1 MDTNADVNIR
11 PDYDQVIQD
20 IADYVLDYEIDSEEA
35 WDTARNCLMDTLG
48 CGLLA
53 LRFPEC
59 TKHLGPIVEGTVV
72 PNGARVPGTQLRL
85 DPVKA
90 AWDIGCLV
98 RWLDYNDT
106 WLAAEW
112 GHPSDN
118 LGAIL
123 AVTDYLSQKQVGQGR
138 APLKMRD
145 VLDSM
150 IRAHEIQG
158 VLALQNSFNRVG
170 LDHVLL
176 VRVASTAVAAKLK
189 GASRKQ
195 MLAAISQAWVDGSAL
210 RTYRHAP
217 NAGSRKS
224 WAAGDA
230 TSRGVRLA
238 DIAMRGEMG
247 IPGALTAKQWGF
259 YDVCF
264 SVTNADLKLK
274 PEDERQFRFPRHSAP
289 NYGSYVMEH
298 ILFKISFPAEFHA
311 QTACEAAMILHPQV
325 KDRIDEIERVVL
337 TTHESAIRIISKE
350 GPLANAADRDHCLQ
364 YMTAVPL
371 LFGNL
376 VAEHY
381 EDDFHSA
388 HPEIDQLRKKM
399 QVVEDKRYSAEYLE
413 PDKRSIAN
421 AVQVFFADG
430 SSTDKVAVEYPIGH
444 RRRRAEGIPLLEK
457 KFRSNLATRFPAER
471 CERIFALCKD
481 QQALLDT
488 AVNEFVD
495 LLVI

>member
-1 MDTNADVNIR
+1 MSANVDQNIR
-11 PDYDQVIQD
+11 PDYDQVIRD
-20 IADYVLDYEIDSEEA
+20 IADYVLSYQIGSEEA

-59 TKHLGPIVEGTVV
+59 TKHLGPVVEGTVV
-72 PNGARVPGTQLRL
+72 PNGARVPGTLFRL

-90 AWDIGCLV
+90 AWDIGCIV

-123 AVTDYLSQKQVGQGR
+123 AVADYLSQKNIAQGR
-138 APLKMRD
+138 APLTVRD
-145 VLDSM
+145 VLDGM

-158 VLALQNSFNRVG
+158 VLALENSFNRVG

-176 VRVASTAVAAKLK
+176 VRVASTAVAAKLM
-189 GASRKQ
+189 GASREQ
-195 MLAAISQAWVDGSAL
+195 MMAAISQAWVDGSAL

-259 YDVCF
+259 YAVCF

-274 PEDERQFRFPRHSAP
+274 PEDERQFKFQRP
-289 NYGSYVMEH
+289 YGSYVMEN
-298 ILFKISFPAEFHA
+298 ILFKISFPAEFHS
-311 QTACEAAMILHPQV
+311 QTACEAAVTLHPQV
-325 KDRIDEIERVVL
+325 KDRIDQIDRVVI

-371 LFGNL
+371 LFGHL

-381 EDDFHSA
+381 EDDFHAA
-388 HPEIDQLRKKM
+388 HPEIDALRGKM
-399 QVVEDKRYSAEYLE
+399 AVVEDKRYSREYLD

-421 AVQVFFADG
+421 AVQVFFRDG
-430 SSTDKVAVEYPIGH
+430 SSTEKVEVEYPIGH
-444 RRRRAEGIPLLEK
+444 RRRREEGIPLLEK
-457 KFRSNLATRFPAER
+457 KFRANLATRFPPGR
-471 CERIFALCKD
+471 CEAIFALCKD
-481 QQALLDT
+481 REKLAQTPVHAFMGL
-488 AVNEFVD
+488 FV
-495 LLVI
+495 I